1 MRTSLAKLLTVA
13 AAALFA
19 VSCTDK
25 PEEPKTMTLDPASL
39 SFKGKEAE
47 PQTVNVNCDAAWK
60 ANTDAQWIEI
70 TPGEK
75 SFTVTVTDNEEDAER
90 KATVTVTA
98 NGYNDATLTVT
109 QRVAPV
115 EGNDV
120 ISIDP
125 KNVAFK
131 AKDNEAQTINVVCD
145 AEWTATPSDQ
155 WIIVTPAEGSFT
167 VTAADNGTTAPKEGT
182 VTVTAEGYDS
192 AVLTVTQ
199 EAAEEI
205 AESYYRYFNELLPF
219 GMAMSPS
226 GRYVAGLSQ
235 EVDDA
240 GNFTYYPFIMDL
252 ATGEEHHLDG
262 IPDTLFEMEDPRCV
276 TDRGVVYYGHNIS
289 QTVMVDL
296 DNTHTDMPVFEGY
309 KYAPNV
315 YGTSADGSIFVCSA
329 SRYNEESK
337 TSHYIPLKVV
347 DGIPSELEFPL
358 VAFRGNPVKQ
368 ACGVVMRG
376 CSLDGSVCWGT
387 DWQAFDGGLCY
398 WTNDDNNKFHW
409 VGDECGD
416 RNARTETG
424 WDPIKEKECDYWLI
438 DGVQG
443 WGSARYLSPNG
454 KWIAGLY
461 SEEQLNDDRM
471 TTSKTMRIPYFFDIV
486 NKKGYKL
493 EQYPAHT
500 GVAVTDDGIGFV
512 CAADQASSTF
522 VVDAV
527 TGDQIGSLAE
537 WIQSKYNVII
547 PGDTIAEYMAP
558 NGVFFGKRLVMSAFG
573 SASYPGLIV
582 VPGDIYA
589 QWE

>member
-19 VSCTDK
+19 VSCTEK
-25 PEEPKTMTLDPASL
+25 QEEPKTMTLDPASL

-47 PQTVNVNCDAAWK
+47 PQTVNVNCDASWK
-60 ANTDAQWIEI
+60 ATADAKWLTI

-75 SFTVTVTDNEEDAER
+75 SFAITVTDNEEDAER

-98 NGYNDATLTVT
+98 PGYNDATLAVT

-125 KNVAFK
+125 KTVAFK
-131 AKDNEAQTINVVCD
+131 AQDNEAQTINVVCD

-155 WIIVTPAEGSFT
+155 WITVTPGEGSFT

-182 VTVTAEGYDS
+182 VTVAAEGYDS

-199 EAAEEI
+199 EAAE
-205 AESYYRYFNELLPF
+205 SYYRYFSELLPF
-219 GMAMSPS
+219 SMAMSPS
-226 GRYVAGLSQ
+226 GRYVAGLRQ
-235 EVDDA
+235 EVEGD
-240 GNFTYYPFIMDL
+240 NFTYFPFIMDL

-262 IPDTLFEMEDPRCV
+262 IPDTLFEMEDPNCV
-276 TDRGVVYYGHNIS
+276 TDQGLVYYSHGITH
-289 QTVMVDL
+289 TVMVDL

-329 SRYNEESK
+329 SRYNEAVG
-337 TSHYIPLKVV
+337 TSHSIPLKVV
-347 DGIPSELEFPL
+347 DGIPSELEFPN
-358 VAFRGNPVKQ
+358 VSFRGNPVKQ
-368 ACGVVMRG
+368 ACGIIMRG

-387 DWQAFDGGLCY
+387 DWQGFDGGLCY
-398 WTNDDNNKFHW
+398 WTNDDGNKFHW
-409 VGDECGD
+409 VGEEDGH
-416 RNARTETG
+416 RYARTETG
-424 WDPIKEKECDYWLI
+424 WDPIKEKDCDYYLI

-443 WGSARYLSPNG
+443 WGSARYMSPNG

-461 SEEQLNDDRM
+461 SEEKLEDDRM
-471 TTSKTMRIPYFFDIV
+471 TTVKTMRVPYFFDIV

-493 EQYPAHT
+493 EQYPDHT

-512 CAADQASSTF
+512 CAADQASSTI
-522 VVDAV
+522 VVDAI
-527 TGDQIGSLAE
+527 TGEKIGDLVD
-537 WIQSKYNVII
+537 WIQTNYNIII
-547 PGDTIAEYMAP
+547 PGDTIAEYIAP

-573 SASYPGLIV
+573 GATYPGLIV